1 MCFSGTASLPISS
14 FSFVSFSVSLRSQP
28 RSLPCLVPT
37 ALQQA
42 HSISPLKRAPL
53 SRKRYAEWQTLH
65 RLWQRATPRHN
76 AKANIP
82 RRCIVRSSLLPIA
95 PWWVCGLGAAPTDT
109 IEQNRKTARFGDSVD
124 PNQGYLI
131 LAVQP
136 VGGTKLQK
144 TRSVHDARTP
154 AKMRRYNHA

>member
-1 MCFSGTASLPISS
+1 MVGI
-14 FSFVSFSVSLRSQP
+14 
-28 RSLPCLVPT
+28 
-37 ALQQA
+37 
-42 HSISPLKRAPL
+42 
-53 SRKRYAEWQTLH
+53 
-65 RLWQRATPRHN
+65 
-76 AKANIP
+76 
-82 RRCIVRSSLLPIA
+82 
-95 PWWVCGLGAAPTDT
+95 GLGAAPTDT

-154 AKMRRYNHA
+154 AKMRRYNHADCVGADVAFRCDGRPEISNSGAAGLAPDVQFATRR